1 MSQSAERAPVR
12 AASEKMPTSAELI
25 WLLATVAKGDEAAFC
40 RLYAQT
46 APRLYGVLLGL
57 LPTSALAD
65 DVLQKTYVAV
75 WTGAAQ
81 FDLVLSSPMTW
92 MVAIARSLAIDVLR
106 RGVAPADEPE
116 ADAPPAVAPPDTPAR
131 RDMTDELQ
139 RLLAC
144 MGRLDEGRRRLV
156 LNAYFSGCTRA
167 ELAEQTSTPEA
178 TVRPRLRS
186 ALAAIAECLDR

>member
-1 MSQSAERAPVR
+1 MSLSSECAPVSV
-12 AASEKMPTSAELI
+12 ASKKMPTSAELI
-25 WLLATVAKGDEAAFC
+25 WLLAAVAKGDEAAFSQ
-40 RLYAQT
+40 LYAQT
-46 APRLYGVLLGL
+46 APRLYGVVLGV
-57 LPTSALAD
+57 LPNGALAD
-65 DVLQKTYVAV
+65 DVLQKTYVTI

-106 RGVAPADEPE
+106 AGVFPAEPE
-116 ADAPPAVAPPDTPAR
+116 PDGPSTAAPPDVPAH
-131 RDMTDELQ
+131 RDLTNELQ

-156 LNAYFSGCTRA
+156 LNAYFSGCTRF
-167 ELAEQTSTPEA
+167 ELAEQTGTPEA
-178 TVRPRLRS
+178 TIRPRLRS